1 MDEIKRYLSEN
12 RFYNIKKDIATGRN
26 PLIDKIRNSGGELD
40 LQFRPENKL
49 NIYYKGNS
57 LAEVEVQVN
66 NYVVKIHEKFD
77 PINAA
82 GKDAAKRFPRNRFKK
97 SDKNYDKI
105 KLERGELLKFFQK
118 EIIKNLST
126 NIKSV
131 NNGEEIT
138 FEQSLITDNLD
149 CEDIIIIDR
158 QVAGGGIINDEGK
171 KGILDLLALKKT
183 NSGKYKFVVLEVKL
197 GNNKDL
203 EGKVVDQ
210 IESYMGSIRNNIQ
223 IFKECYETN
232 YAQKK
237 EIGLFPDN
245 FPDSIT
251 IDDKVDG
258 KIVVGLYS
266 KIGEKYIETLTKKY
280 PEWKEGINI
289 IQCKNDLNGY

>member
-12 RFYNIKKDIATGRN
+12 RFDNFKRDIATGRN
-26 PLIDKIRNSGGELD
+26 PLIDTIRNSGGELD

-57 LAEVEVQVN
+57 LAEIEVQVN
-66 NYVVKIHEKFD
+66 NYVVKIHEKFK
-77 PINAA
+77 PINSAD
-82 GKDAAKRFPRNRFKK
+82 KDDGKRFPENRFNKI
-97 SDKNYDKI
+97 DKNYYKI

-118 EIIKNLST
+118 KIIESLSA

-158 QVAGGGIINDEGK
+158 QVAGGGIEGM
-171 KGILDLLALKKT
+171 LDLLALKKT
-183 NSGKYKFVVLEVKL
+183 SSGNYKFVVLEVKL

-203 EGKVVDQ
+203 KGKVVKQ
-210 IESYMGSIRNNIQ
+210 IESYMGSIRNNIKL
-223 IFKECYETN
+223 IKECYETN

-237 EIGLFPDN
+237 EIGLFPDY

-266 KIGEKYIETLTKKY
+266 KIGEQYIKKLTKEY
-280 PEWKEGINI
+280 PEWKKGINI
-289 IQCKNDLNGY
+289 IQFKNELSG

>member
-12 RFYNIKKDIATGRN
+12 RFDNFKKDIATGRN
-26 PLIDKIRNSGGELD
+26 PLIDTIRNSGGELD
-40 LQFRPENKL
+40 LQFRPKNKL

-57 LAEVEVQVN
+57 LAGVEVQVK
-66 NYVVKIHEKFD
+66 NYVVKIHEKFK
-77 PINAA
+77 PIHSAD
-82 GKDAAKRFPRNRFKK
+82 KDDGKRFPENRFKK
-97 SDKNYDKI
+97 IDKNYYKI
-105 KLERGELLKFFQK
+105 KLERGELLNFFQK
-118 EIIKNLST
+118 NIIESLSA

-158 QVAGGGIINDEGK
+158 QVGGGGIEGM
-171 KGILDLLALKKT
+171 LDLLALKKT

-203 EGKVVDQ
+203 EGKVVGQ
-210 IESYMGSIRNNIQ
+210 IIDYMNSIRNNIKT
-223 IFKECYETN
+223 FKKCYETN

-237 EIGLFPDN
+237 EIGLFPDY

-266 KIGEKYIETLTKKY
+266 KIGEQYINKLTKKY
-280 PEWKEGINI
+280 PAWKKGINI
-289 IQCKNDLNGY
+289 IQFKNELNGY

>member
-12 RFYNIKKDIATGRN
+12 RFDNFKKDIATGRN

-57 LAEVEVQVN
+57 LAGIEVQVN

-77 PINAA
+77 PINSA
-82 GKDAAKRFPRNRFKK
+82 GKNSAKRFPRNRFKRK
-97 SDKNYDKI
+97 GNYYKI
-105 KLERGELLKFFQK
+105 KLERDELLKFFQNK
-118 EIIKNLST
+118 IIESLSA

-158 QVAGGGIINDEGK
+158 QVAGGGIINDKKK

-183 NSGKYKFVVLEVKL
+183 NRGKYKFVVLEVKL

-210 IESYMGSIRNNIQ
+210 IIAYMNSIRNNIKS
-223 IFKECYETN
+223 FKKCYETN

-237 EIGLFPDN
+237 EIGLFPDY

-251 IDDKVDG
+251 IDDQVDG

-266 KIGEKYIETLTKKY
+266 KIGEQYIKKLTNKY
-280 PEWKEGINI
+280 PEWKKGINI
-289 IQCKNDLNGY
+289 IQFKNELNAY

>member
-1 MDEIKRYLSEN
+1 MDEIKRYFSEN
-12 RFYNIKKDIATGRN
+12 RFDNFKKDIATGRN

-57 LAEVEVQVN
+57 LAEIEVQVN
-66 NYVVKIHEKFD
+66 NYVVKIHEKFN
-77 PINAA
+77 PINSAD
-82 GKDAAKRFPRNRFKK
+82 KDDGKRFPENRFKK
-97 SDKNYDKI
+97 IDKNYYKI

-118 EIIKNLST
+118 NIIESLSA

-158 QVAGGGIINDEGK
+158 QVAGGGIINDKKK

-183 NSGKYKFVVLEVKL
+183 NRGKYKFVVLEVKL

-210 IESYMGSIRNNIQ
+210 IIAYMNSIRNNIKS
-223 IFKECYETN
+223 FKKCYETN

-237 EIGLFPDN
+237 EIGLFPDY

-251 IDDKVDG
+251 IDDQVDG

-266 KIGEKYIETLTKKY
+266 KIGEQYIKKLTNKY
-280 PEWKEGINI
+280 PEWKKGINI
-289 IQCKNDLNGY
+289 IQFKNELNAY

>member
-12 RFYNIKKDIATGRN
+12 RFDNFKKDIATGRN
-26 PLIDKIRNSGGELD
+26 PLIDTIKNSGGELD

-57 LAEVEVQVN
+57 LAEIEVQLN
-66 NYVVKIHEKFD
+66 NYVVKIHEKFKPFD
-77 PINAA
+77 SA
-82 GKDAAKRFPRNRFKK
+82 GKVDRNRFPGNRFKK
-97 SDKNYDKI
+97 SNKNYDKI

-171 KGILDLLALKKT
+171 KGKLDLLALKKT

-203 EGKVVDQ
+203 EGKVVNQ
-210 IESYMGSIRNNIQ
+210 IESYIGSIRNNIKS
-223 IFKECYETN
+223 FKKCYETN
-232 YAQKK
+232 FAQKK
-237 EIGLFPDN
+237 EIGLFPDY

-266 KIGEKYIETLTKKY
+266 KIGEQYINKLTKKY
-280 PEWKEGINI
+280 PEWKKGINI
-289 IQCKNDLNGY
+289 IQFKNELNGY

>member
-12 RFYNIKKDIATGRN
+12 IFGNFKKDIAAGRN
-26 PLIDKIRNSGGELD
+26 PLIDKIRNSSGELD

-57 LAEVEVQVN
+57 LAEIEVQVN

-77 PINAA
+77 PINSA
-82 GKDAAKRFPRNRFKK
+82 GKDSAKRFPENRFKREN
-97 SDKNYDKI
+97 NYCKI
-105 KLERGELLKFFQK
+105 KLARDELLKFFQK
-118 EIIKNLST
+118 KIIESLSV

-158 QVAGGGIINDEGK
+158 QVAGGGIINDKKK

-210 IESYMGSIRNNIQ
+210 IIAYMNSIRKNIKS
-223 IFKECYETN
+223 FKKCYETN

-237 EIGLFPDN
+237 EIGLFPDY

-266 KIGEKYIETLTKKY
+266 KIGEQYIKRLTKKY
-280 PEWKEGINI
+280 SEWKKGINI
-289 IQCKNDLNGY
+289 IQFKNEL